1 MLKRQRKEAKSGVTP
16 MNITPSPEGD
26 YLGKGKD
33 DANANGQWIFEQDT
47 DLIEK
52 TVEDFRGQR
61 LSMVQSLRQYVLCYE
76 TVLEWMSQQYGSSR
90 VTNRERSGSE
100 GGVVERISQ

>member
-1 MLKRQRKEAKSGVTP
+1 MEGMTSG
-16 MNITPSPEGD
+16 GD
-26 YLGKGKD
+26 YMGKGKKSPEVAGD
-33 DANANGQWIFEQDT
+33 WIFDQDA

-76 TVLEWMSQQYGSSR
+76 TVLEWIAQQHFRTSKTGR
-90 VTNRERSGSE
+90 DRSGSDS
-100 GGVVERISQ
+100 GLERRKS